1 MPYDIAIPT
10 IWPPTVTAYVGS
22 LDAITPPTL
31 PLNPSIVLISLKG
44 SRIGVESERVTMTD
58 AFVGTRLADLLADT
72 VTMTDAFIGQNLN
85 DNPHEIVTLTD
96 TWDGWKT
103 ADVLADTVTLTDEM
117 VAQIVL
123 CMRRVRLSLNITTQ
137 HVSLKFQ
144 NDSGDNLSLDK
155 VRIVG
160 NPITGQS
167 WAIPL
172 NVTDKHA
179 SIKFEN
185 VSGAALT
192 LDKIRLLFNNI
203 AERNVNIPMNINAHH
218 VAVKFQ
224 SSDTLKYV
232 SYKIDRL
239 DAR

>member
-1 MPYDIAIPT
+1 MTDIANPT
-10 IWPPTVTAYVGS
+10 IYPPTTAVIGGVVS
-22 LDAITPPTL
+22 ITLPAL
-31 PLNPSIVLISLKG
+31 PLNPSFLLVSLKG
-44 SRIGVESERVTMTD
+44 QRVGVESETVTMSD